1 VEMWM
6 GISLD
11 EWQRM
16 RTAEVGYVKNVYTL
30 VDRRLSRAKRRPV
43 SAAKA
48 RTILHEGKVHGQK
61 ITPRQRRFFGAIS
74 SGAPARRK
82 K

>member
-1 VEMWM
+1 MA
-6 GISLD
+6 G
-11 EWQRM
+11 
-16 RTAEVGYVKNVYTL
+16 
-30 VDRRLSRAKRRPV
+30 AKRRPV

-48 RTILHEGKVHGQK
+48 RTILHEGKVHGKK
-61 ITPRQRRFFGAIS
+61 ITPRQRRFFGAVS